1 MVRRRPMADGYGTVE
16 RNIEMKITL
25 VTVGKTADKDV
36 ESLVALYRGRID
48 RYASFDMLDTTDEKL
63 AKHLERFDRV
73 FLLDEH
79 GREYR
84 SVEFADFMDKQMNSG
99 VKSIAF
105 VVGGPFGF
113 SDDVRAM
120 ATPAQ
125 NGGSIALSKM
135 TFPHDLVRAI
145 FLEQLYR
152 AFSILKNEK
161 YHHE

>member
-1 MVRRRPMADGYGTVE
+1 
-16 RNIEMKITL
+16 MKISL
-25 VTVGKTADKDV
+25 VAVGKTQDKAVAELAADYSK
-36 ESLVALYRGRID
+36 RIS
-48 RYASFDMLDTTDEKL
+48 RYTTFELIDTSDEKL
-63 AKHLERFDRV
+63 AKTLEKFDRI
-73 FLLDEH
+73 FLLDER

-84 SVEFADFMDKQMNSG
+84 SVEFADLVQKQMNSG

-113 SDDVRAM
+113 TPEVRALS
-120 ATPAQ
+120 AARAGTD
-125 NGGSIALSKM
+125 IALSKM

>member
-1 MVRRRPMADGYGTVE
+1 
-16 RNIEMKITL
+16 MKITL
-25 VTVGKTADKDV
+25 VTVGKTQDKDV
-36 ESLVALYRGRID
+36 AALIADYSSRISRYCTFES
-48 RYASFDMLDTTDEKL
+48 MDTTDEKL
-63 AKHLERFDRV
+63 AERLEKFDRV
-73 FLLDEH
+73 FLLDEK

-84 SVEFADFMDKQMNSG
+84 SVEFADFIGKQMNSG
-99 VKSIAF
+99 VKNIAF

-113 SDDVRAM
+113 TAAVRAM
-120 ATPAQ
+120 AMGQMAV
-125 NGGSIALSKM
+125 SKM